1 MNQETPDV
9 DIRVA
14 ILNHGDEKQEIAR
27 FLEEMEETV
36 REQVSITEIEESMDN
51 VAPMKMLEN
60 EVLGNDALK
69 EMIEVGY
76 IKEKDKEAALQD
88 YTAVIEIPE
97 DFTYHFL
104 QNMFLENEIDL
115 ELVVHGNKESS
126 LGFSIVQSLLQRFEE
141 NYALGQL
148 SANYDLD
155 EHVLQ
160 SDGEEVFGEITSV
173 NQEKPVQAKHYY
185 TVAMAVMNVLFI
197 ASTISFYTF
206 EEKKD
211 Y

>member
-1 MNQETPDV
+1 
-9 DIRVA
+9 
-14 ILNHGDEKQEIAR
+14 R

-126 LGFSIVQSLLQRFEE
+126 L
-141 NYALGQL
+141 
-148 SANYDLD
+148 
-155 EHVLQ
+155 
-160 SDGEEVFGEITSV
+160 
-173 NQEKPVQAKHYY
+173 
-185 TVAMAVMNVLFI
+185 
-197 ASTISFYTF
+197 
-206 EEKKD
+206 
-211 Y
+211 